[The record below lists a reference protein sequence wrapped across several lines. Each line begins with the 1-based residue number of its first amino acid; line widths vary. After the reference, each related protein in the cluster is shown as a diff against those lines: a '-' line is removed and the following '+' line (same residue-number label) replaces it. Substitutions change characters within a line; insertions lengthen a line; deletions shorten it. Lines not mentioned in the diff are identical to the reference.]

1 MSNGIEERLR
11 RLELGY
17 TKIES
22 QVKVIGGDI
31 KDIKETLKELAE
43 IAKGQVR
50 LDTMFRNFE
59 QEKKALQLRVEKL
72 ESDIQFLKRVAY
84 GAVALGAIGMPIG
97 IEIFKHLLR
106 L

>member
-1 MSNGIEERLR
+1 MSDGVEERLR
-11 RLELGY
+11 KLELAY
-17 TKIES
+17 TRIQE
-22 QVKVIGGDI
+22 QVTTIGGDI
-31 KDIKETLKELAE
+31 KDIKQAIKELAE

-50 LDTMFRNFE
+50 LDMMFRGFE
-59 QEKKALQLRVEKL
+59 QEKKALELRVEKL

-84 GAVALGAIGMPIG
+84 GAVALGAVGMPIG